1 MASSPW
7 NNCFCSQLQKS
18 PAGHRCSPPSLTC
31 LPSARGL
38 ATSATVRRTAFIP
51 AMTSDPIPRTT
62 RTIKRIVNANVD
74 ANDQSP
80 KPLSEEQTN
89 SRTDCFSVTLSKPLG
104 LVLEMNQTT
113 GNVTVVEIQAGGN
126 AEKSGMIMEGDVL
139 VSTTG
144 YTRTTEQVYGET
156 TVRGGERIVRLT
168 VRGESFDTV
177 LAAIGSHPA
186 SIPVTL
192 EFRRPR

>member
-7 NNCFCSQLQKS
+7 KNCFCSQLHKR
-18 PAGHRCSPPSLTC
+18 PAGHRCS
-31 LPSARGL
+31 LPSASGTPTARRL

-51 AMTSDPIPRTT
+51 MTSDPIFRTT
-62 RTIKRIVNANVD
+62 KALKRMVNANAD
-74 ANDQSP
+74 ASDQ
-80 KPLSEEQTN
+80 PLSEEQTN
-89 SRTDCFSVTLSKPLG
+89 SRTDCFSVKLSKPLG
-104 LVLEMNQTT
+104 LVLEMNEAT
-113 GNVTVVEIQAGGN
+113 GNVTVVEIQPGGN
-126 AEKSGMIMEGDVL
+126 AEKSGMILEGDVL

-192 EFRRPR
+192 ELRRPR